1 MSRRRSSPRPP
12 SRVRLQK
19 ILAAAGVASRR
30 AAEDL
35 LRAGRVAVN
44 GRTARL
50 GESADPARDTVSVD
64 GVRVDPEPREYWLA
78 HKPRGLISTVRDPQG
93 RPTVLSLVPRSRARL
108 FPVGRL
114 DRESEG
120 LLLLTNDGPLAQ
132 RLLHPSHE
140 TEREYRVTVQGR
152 VTSAQ
157 LRRLERGVEL
167 EEGRTAP
174 ARAGAPTWSAG
185 RGTSHFALTLIEGRK
200 RQIRRA
206 LAALGHPV
214 LRLVRVRMGPLRLGR
229 LAAGTARPLR
239 PEELRA
245 LARVGRVRGS
255 GSAPA
260 GGRGKLRGGRA
271 ESGSRPRAKS
281 RPYEPSG

>member
-1 MSRRRSSPRPP
+1 MPRRRSQPRPP

-35 LRAGRVAVN
+35 LRAGRVTVN
-44 GRTARL
+44 GRTAHL
-50 GESADPARDTVSVD
+50 GESADPARDKVSVD
-64 GVRVDPEPREYWLA
+64 GVRVEAEPREYWLA
-78 HKPRGLISTVRDPQG
+78 YKPRGVITTVSDPQG
-93 RPTVLSLVPRSRARL
+93 RPTVLSLVPRSRTRL

-120 LLLLTNDGPLAQ
+120 LVLLTNDGPLAQ

-140 TEREYRVTVQGR
+140 TEREYRVTVRGR
-152 VTSAQ
+152 VTRAE
-157 LRRLERGVEL
+157 LHRLERGVEL

-174 ARAGAPTWSAG
+174 ARAGAPTWSAA
-185 RGTSHFALTLIEGRK
+185 RGTSRFALTLIEGRK

-206 LAALGHPV
+206 LEALGHPV
-214 LRLVRVRMGPLRLGR
+214 VRLVRVRMGPLRLGH

-239 PEELRA
+239 PDELRA
-245 LARVGRVRGS
+245 LARVGRGGGS

-260 GGRGKLRGGRA
+260 GGRGKPRRGRGQSR
-271 ESGSRPRAKS
+271 SRPRAKS
-281 RPYEPSG
+281 RPREPSA